1 MEFRRGVFRSA
12 GCATG
17 SGTHGPG
24 RDQGDVVEEAV
35 FGLHRGRPRSSLASI
50 WGCMAP
56 AATRRADIGRPDLAA
71 TRPSRPGRRR
81 TDGAPRM
88 IVVTG
93 GAGFIGSNLLAALE
107 ERGERDLVVCDR
119 LGGDGKWGHVATREL
134 ADIDGIGREQA

>member
-1 MEFRRGVFRSA
+1 
-12 GCATG
+12 
-17 SGTHGPG
+17 
-24 RDQGDVVEEAV
+24 
-35 FGLHRGRPRSSLASI
+35 
-50 WGCMAP
+50 MAP

-119 LGGDGKWGHVATREL
+119 LGGAGKWRNVAKREL
-134 ADIDGIGREQA
+134 ADIVATAALFPFLDRSEERRVGTEG